1 MGEQKKQ
8 IVDEY
13 ETKQDEVEENEDE
26 KQTFL
31 SVWQEEHRE
40 QLAKKAKKE
49 REEQEALI
57 EAGKNALDSFNEKRR
72 DRIEQSRKDQQA
84 RETDLRQDYDAVFA
98 TGTIW
103 RQVAKLVDLTKKNEK
118 RERMRDLLIILKN
131 QDDKK

>member
-1 MGEQKKQ
+1 MDDDNDQQEDEQKEQ
-8 IVDEY
+8 IADE
-13 ETKQDEVEENEDE
+13 QEVEENEEE

-57 EAGKNALDSFNEKRR
+57 QAGKNALDSFNEKRR

-84 RETDLRQDYDAVFA
+84 READLRQDYDAVFA

-103 RQVAKLVDLTKKNEK
+103 QQVAKLVDLTKKNEK
-118 RERMRDLLIILKN
+118 RTY
-131 QDDKK
+131 

>member
-1 MGEQKKQ
+1 MG
-8 IVDEY
+8 
-13 ETKQDEVEENEDE
+13 
-26 KQTFL
+26 
-31 SVWQEEHRE
+31 E

-49 REEQEALI
+49 TEEQETLI
-57 EAGKNALDSFNEKRR
+57 EAGKQAFDSFNEKRR

-84 RETDLRQDYDAVFA
+84 READLRQDYDAVFA